1 MVRKFKM
8 LFYIFEKFTNAQQY
22 IAIAAIAAF
31 AICFVL
37 LKLKLPFLPK
47 DKGRAFAVNGEVS
60 KGKIRGVGLIM
71 ISTFVLCSIF
81 LLPITKEFILYDIL
95 IFLEMLSGYLDDASD
110 KPWSDYKKGLIDLI
124 ICLIISVVFVF
135 NNSTTIMIFSYEI
148 HVPPVLFA
156 ALSTALLWIGINV
169 TNCSD
174 GVDGLCGSLSIISL
188 LSISLIFF
196 NEIGEQYAVYS
207 FIMIG
212 VLIAYLCF
220 NASPSS
226 QLMGD
231 AGSRPIGILIVLL
244 ILKSSHPL
252 SYLLLSAVLLIDGI
266 AGLIKIFLKRF
277 LKIEVLKNIRTPIHD
292 DMRKNRGWSDTQV
305 LVRFCIIQFIIS
317 TVQFIICRIS

>member
-1 MVRKFKM
+1 M
-8 LFYIFEKFTNAQQY
+8 LFYIFERFTNVQQY
-22 IAIAAIAAF
+22 IAIASILAF
-31 AICFVL
+31 VICFIL

-47 DKGRAFAVNGEVS
+47 DKGRAFAINGEVS

-71 ISTFVLCSIF
+71 IGTFVLCSVF
-81 LLPITKEFILYDIL
+81 LLPITKEFIFYDIL

-110 KPWSDYKKGLIDLI
+110 TPWSDYKKGFIDLI
-124 ICLIISVVFVF
+124 ICVIISVVFVY
-135 NNSTTIMIFSYEI
+135 NNSTEIMIFNYKI
-148 HVPPVLFA
+148 YVPPIVFIV
-156 ALSTALLWIGINV
+156 LSTILLWIGINV

-196 NEIGEQYAVYS
+196 SQIGEQYVTYG

-212 VLIAYLCF
+212 ILIAYLCF
-220 NASPSS
+220 NTSPSS

-231 AGSRPIGILIVLL
+231 AGSRPIGILIVLM

-277 LKIEVLKNIRTPIHD
+277 LKIEVLKNVRTPIHD
-292 DMRKNRGWSDTQV
+292 EMRKNHGWSDTQV
-305 LVRFCIIQFIIS
+305 LVRFCIIQLFISTCQYIIS
-317 TVQFIICRIS
+317 R

>member
-1 MVRKFKM
+1 M
-8 LFYIFEKFTNAQQY
+8 LFYIFEKFTSAQHY
-22 IAIAAIAAF
+22 IAIAALAAF

-71 ISTFVLCSIF
+71 IGTFVLCSVF
-81 LLPITKEFILYDIL
+81 LLPLTVEFILYDIL

-110 KPWSDYKKGLIDLI
+110 KPWSDYKKGFIDLI
-124 ICLIISVVFVF
+124 VCIIISAVFVY
-135 NNSTTIMIFSYEI
+135 NNSTVITVFNFEI
-148 HVPPVLFA
+148 YVHPVLFA
-156 ALSTALLWIGINV
+156 ALSTVLLWVGINV

-174 GVDGLCGSLSIISL
+174 GVDGLCGSLSVISL

-196 NEIGEQYAVYS
+196 GEIGEQYTVYS
-207 FIMIG
+207 FIMVG

-220 NASPSS
+220 NTSPSS

-252 SYLLLSAVLLIDGI
+252 SYLPLSAVLLVDGI

-277 LKIEVLKNIRTPIHD
+277 LKIEVLKNTRTPIHD
-292 DMRKNRGWSDTQV
+292 EMRKNHGWSDPQV
-305 LVRFCIIQFIIS
+305 VVRFCIIQLLVS
-317 TVQFIICRIS
+317 AVYYIICG

>member
-1 MVRKFKM
+1 M
-8 LFYIFEKFTNAQQY
+8 LFYILDNFTNVEQY
-22 IAIAAIAAF
+22 IAIASILSF
-31 AICFVL
+31 VICFIL

-47 DKGRAFAVNGEVS
+47 DKGRDFAVNGEVS

-71 ISTFVLCSIF
+71 ICTFVLCSIF
-81 LLPITKEFILYDIL
+81 LLPITKEFILYDAL

-110 KPWSDYKKGLIDLI
+110 NPWSDYKKGFIDLI
-124 ICLIISVVFVF
+124 ICLVISVVFVL
-135 NNSTTIMIFSYEI
+135 NNSTEIMIFNYQI
-148 HVPPVLFA
+148 YVHPVLFVI
-156 ALSTALLWIGINV
+156 LSTILLWIGINV

-188 LSISLIFF
+188 LSISVIFF
-196 NEIGEQYAVYS
+196 SQIGEQYAVYS

-220 NASPSS
+220 NVSPSS

-244 ILKSSHPL
+244 VLKSSHPL
-252 SYLLLSAVLLIDGI
+252 SYLLLSAVLLVDGI
-266 AGLIKIFLKRF
+266 VGLIKIFLKRF

-292 DMRKNRGWSDTQV
+292 EMRKKHGWSDTQV
-305 LVRFCIIQFIIS
+305 LVRFCIVQLLVSTIQYA
-317 TVQFIICRIS
+317 ICR

>member
-1 MVRKFKM
+1 M
-8 LFYIFEKFTNAQQY
+8 LFYIFDKFTNIGGY
-22 IAIAAIAAF
+22 IAISSILAF

-71 ISTFVLCSIF
+71 ISAFVLCSVF
-81 LLPITKEFILYDIL
+81 LMSFSKEFIFYDIL

-110 KPWSDYKKGLIDLI
+110 TPWSDYKKGFIDLI
-124 ICLIISVVFVF
+124 ICLIISVVFVR
-135 NNSTTIMIFSYEI
+135 NNSTTIMIFNWAIYI
-148 HVPPVLFA
+148 HPVLFVM
-156 ALSTALLWIGINV
+156 LSTILLWVGINV

-188 LSISLIFF
+188 LSITLIFYSQ
-196 NEIGEQYAVYS
+196 IGEQYAIYS

-220 NASPSS
+220 NISPSS

-244 ILKSSHPL
+244 VLKSSHPF

-277 LKIEVLKNIRTPIHD
+277 LKIEVLKNVRTPIHD
-292 DMRKNRGWSDTQV
+292 EMRKNHGWSDPQV
-305 LVRFCIIQFIIS
+305 LFRFCVIQLFMS
-317 TVQFIICRIS
+317 TIGYIICK

>member
-1 MVRKFKM
+1 M
-8 LFYIFEKFTNAQQY
+8 LFYVFENFTNAQQY
-22 IAIAAIAAF
+22 IAISAILAF

-71 ISTFVLCSIF
+71 ISTFVLCSVF
-81 LLPITKEFILYDIL
+81 LLPITKEFILYDIF

-124 ICLIISVVFVF
+124 ICIIISVVFVY
-135 NNSTTIMIFSYEI
+135 NNPTTIMIFNYEI
-148 HVPPVLFA
+148 YVPPVLFVV
-156 ALSTALLWIGINV
+156 LSTALLWIGINV

-196 NEIGEQYAVYS
+196 SQIGEQYTIYS

-220 NASPSS
+220 NTSPSS

-231 AGSRPIGILIVLL
+231 AGSRPIGILIVLMV
-244 ILKSSHPL
+244 LKSSHPL
-252 SYLLLSAVLLIDGI
+252 SYLLLSAVLLVDGI

-277 LKIEVLKNIRTPIHD
+277 LKIEVLKNTRTPIHD
-292 DMRKNRGWSDTQV
+292 EMRKNHGWSDTQV
-305 LVRFCIIQFIIS
+305 LVRFCVIQLFISALQYIL
-317 TVQFIICRIS
+317 TVGLK

>member
-1 MVRKFKM
+1 M
-8 LFYIFEKFTNAQQY
+8 LYYILDSIINTKQY
-22 IAIAAIAAF
+22 TAIASILAF
-31 AICFVL
+31 AVCFIF

-71 ISTFVLCSIF
+71 ICTFVLCSVF
-81 LLPITKEFILYDIL
+81 LMPVTKELICYDVL

-124 ICLIISVVFVF
+124 ICMLISAVFVY
-135 NNSTTIMIFSYEI
+135 NNSTAIMIFDYEI
-148 HVPPVLFA
+148 YVHPVLFA
-156 ALSTALLWIGINV
+156 ALSTILLWIGINV

-196 NEIGEQYAVYS
+196 SEIGEQYTVYS
-207 FIMIG
+207 FIMVG
-212 VLIAYLCF
+212 VIIAYLCF
-220 NASPSS
+220 NTGPSS

-231 AGSRPIGILIVLL
+231 AGSRPIGLLLVLL
-244 ILKSSHPL
+244 VLKSSHPM
-252 SYLLLSAVLLIDGI
+252 SYLLLSAVLIVDGI

-277 LKIEVLKNIRTPIHD
+277 LKIEVLKNVRTPIHD
-292 DMRKNRGWSDTQV
+292 EMRKNHGWSDTQV
-305 LVRFCIIQFIIS
+305 VVRFCIIQLILS
-317 TVQFIICRIS
+317 TIQYIICR

>member
-1 MVRKFKM
+1 M
-8 LFYIFEKFTNAQQY
+8 LFYIFEKFTNVQQY
-22 IAIAAIAAF
+22 IAISSILAF
-31 AICFVL
+31 VICFVF

-71 ISTFVLCSIF
+71 ISAFVLCSVF

-124 ICLIISVVFVF
+124 ICIIISVVFVL
-135 NNSTTIMIFSYEI
+135 NNSTAIMIFGYEI
-148 HVPPVLFA
+148 YVHPIIFA
-156 ALSTALLWIGINV
+156 ALSTVLLWIGINV

-174 GVDGLCGSLSIISL
+174 GVDGLCGSLSIISI

-196 NEIGEQYAVYS
+196 SQIGEQFTVYS
-207 FIMIG
+207 FIMVG

-220 NASPSS
+220 NTSPSS

-244 ILKSSHPL
+244 VLKSSHPL
-252 SYLLLSAVLLIDGI
+252 SYLLLSAVLLVDGI

-277 LKIEVLKNIRTPIHD
+277 LKIEVLKNTRTPIHD
-292 DMRKNRGWSDTQV
+292 EMRKNHGWSDTQV
-305 LVRFCIIQFIIS
+305 LVRFCIIQLFIS
-317 TVQFIICRIS
+317 AVYSVICR

>member
-1 MVRKFKM
+1 M
-8 LFYIFEKFTNAQQY
+8 LFRIFENIMNTQQY
-22 IAIAAIAAF
+22 IVIAAIAAF
-31 AICFVL
+31 AVCFIL

-71 ISTFVLCSIF
+71 ISVFVLCSVF
-81 LLPITKEFILYDIL
+81 LLPIHKEFIIYDIL

-110 KPWSDYKKGLIDLI
+110 KPWSDYKKGLIDFI
-124 ICLIISVVFVF
+124 ICVLISVVFVHY
-135 NNSTTIMIFSYEI
+135 NSTAILIFNYEI
-148 HVPPVLFA
+148 YVPPVLFVV
-156 ALSTALLWIGINV
+156 LSTIFLWIGINV

-196 NEIGEQYAVYS
+196 NQIGEQYVIYS
-207 FIMIG
+207 FIMVGI
-212 VLIAYLCF
+212 LAAYLCF
-220 NASPSS
+220 NISPSS

-231 AGSRPIGILIVLL
+231 AGSRPLGILIVLL
-244 ILKSSHPL
+244 ILKSSHPF

-277 LKIEVLKNIRTPIHD
+277 FKIEVLKNVRTPIHD
-292 DMRKNRGWSDTQV
+292 EMRKNHGWSDTQV
-305 LVRFCIIQFIIS
+305 LARFCIIQLLIS
-317 TVQFIICRIS
+317 TVTYVICR

>member
-1 MVRKFKM
+1 M
-8 LFYIFEKFTNAQQY
+8 LFYIFDRFTNVQQY
-22 IAIAAIAAF
+22 IAITSILAF

-81 LLPITKEFILYDIL
+81 LLPITKEFIFYDIL

-110 KPWSDYKKGLIDLI
+110 SPWSDYKKGFIDLI
-124 ICLIISVVFVF
+124 ICVIISVVFVH
-135 NNSTTIMIFSYEI
+135 NNSTEIMIFNYEI
-148 HVPPVLFA
+148 YVHPILFI
-156 ALSTALLWIGINV
+156 ALSTILLWIGINV

-174 GVDGLCGSLSIISL
+174 GVDGLCGSLSIISF

-196 NEIGEQYAVYS
+196 SQIGEQYAIYS
-207 FIMIG
+207 FIMVGI
-212 VLIAYLCF
+212 LIAYLCF
-220 NASPSS
+220 NTSPSS

-231 AGSRPIGILIVLL
+231 AGSRPIGILIVLMV
-244 ILKSSHPL
+244 LKSAHPF

-277 LKIEVLKNIRTPIHD
+277 LKIEVLKNVRTPIHD
-292 DMRKNRGWSDTQV
+292 EMRKNHGWSDTQV
-305 LVRFCIIQFIIS
+305 LVRFCIIQLLMS
-317 TVQFIICRIS
+317 TIQYIICI

>member
-1 MVRKFKM
+1 M
-8 LFYIFEKFTNAQQY
+8 LFYIFERFTNVQQY
-22 IAIAAIAAF
+22 IAIASILAF
-31 AICFVL
+31 VICFIL

-47 DKGRAFAVNGEVS
+47 DKGRAFAINGEVS

-71 ISTFVLCSIF
+71 IGTFVLCSVF
-81 LLPITKEFILYDIL
+81 LLPITKEFIFYDIL

-110 KPWSDYKKGLIDLI
+110 TPWSDYKKGFIDLI
-124 ICLIISVVFVF
+124 ICVIISVVFVY
-135 NNSTTIMIFSYEI
+135 NNSTEIMIFNYEI
-148 HVPPVLFA
+148 YVHPIVFII
-156 ALSTALLWIGINV
+156 LSTILLWIGINV

-196 NEIGEQYAVYS
+196 SQIGEQYVTYG

-212 VLIAYLCF
+212 ILIAYLCF
-220 NASPSS
+220 NTSPSS

-231 AGSRPIGILIVLL
+231 AGSRPIGILIVLM

-252 SYLLLSAVLLIDGI
+252 SYLLLSAVLLINGI

-277 LKIEVLKNIRTPIHD
+277 LKIEVLKNVRTPIHD
-292 DMRKNRGWSDTQV
+292 EMRKNHGWSDTQV
-305 LVRFCIIQFIIS
+305 LVRFCIIQLFISTCQYIIS
-317 TVQFIICRIS
+317 R

>member
-1 MVRKFKM
+1 M
-8 LFYIFEKFTNAQQY
+8 LFYIFERFTNVQQY
-22 IAIAAIAAF
+22 IAIASILAF
-31 AICFVL
+31 VICFIL

-47 DKGRAFAVNGEVS
+47 DKGRAFAINGEVS

-71 ISTFVLCSIF
+71 IGTFVLCSVF
-81 LLPITKEFILYDIL
+81 LLPITKEFIFYDIL

-110 KPWSDYKKGLIDLI
+110 APWSDYKKGFIDLI
-124 ICLIISVVFVF
+124 ICVIISIVFVY
-135 NNSTTIMIFSYEI
+135 NNSTEIMIFNYKI
-148 HVPPVLFA
+148 YVPPVVFIV
-156 ALSTALLWIGINV
+156 LSTILLWIGINV

-196 NEIGEQYAVYS
+196 SQIGEQYVTYG

-212 VLIAYLCF
+212 ILIAYLCF
-220 NASPSS
+220 NTSPSS

-231 AGSRPIGILIVLL
+231 AGSRPIGILIVLM

-277 LKIEVLKNIRTPIHD
+277 LKIEVLKNVRTPIHD
-292 DMRKNRGWSDTQV
+292 EMRKNHGWSDTQV
-305 LVRFCIIQFIIS
+305 LVRFCIIQLFISTCQYIIS
-317 TVQFIICRIS
+317 R

>member
-1 MVRKFKM
+1 M
-8 LFYIFEKFTNAQQY
+8 LFYIFERFTNVQQY
-22 IAIAAIAAF
+22 IAIASILAF
-31 AICFVL
+31 VICFIL

-47 DKGRAFAVNGEVS
+47 DKGRAFAINGEVS

-71 ISTFVLCSIF
+71 IGTFVLCSVF
-81 LLPITKEFILYDIL
+81 LLPITKEFIFYDIL

-110 KPWSDYKKGLIDLI
+110 TPWSDYKKGFIDLI
-124 ICLIISVVFVF
+124 ICVIISVVFVY
-135 NNSTTIMIFSYEI
+135 NNSTEIMIFNYEI
-148 HVPPVLFA
+148 YVHPIVFII
-156 ALSTALLWIGINV
+156 LSTILLWIGINV

-196 NEIGEQYAVYS
+196 SQIGEQYVTYG

-212 VLIAYLCF
+212 ILIAYLCF
-220 NASPSS
+220 NTSPSS

-231 AGSRPIGILIVLL
+231 AGSRPIGILIVLM

-277 LKIEVLKNIRTPIHD
+277 LKIEVLKNVRTPIHD
-292 DMRKNRGWSDTQV
+292 EMRKNHGWSDTQV
-305 LVRFCIIQFIIS
+305 LVRFCIIQLFISTCQYIIS
-317 TVQFIICRIS
+317 R

>member
-1 MVRKFKM
+1 M
-8 LFYIFEKFTNAQQY
+8 LFYVFDSFTNIKQY
-22 IAIAAIAAF
+22 IAIASIFAF

-47 DKGRAFAVNGEVS
+47 DKGRAFAINGEVS

-71 ISTFVLCSIF
+71 IGTFVLCSVF
-81 LLPITKEFILYDIL
+81 LIPITKEFIFYDIL
-95 IFLEMLSGYLDDASD
+95 LFIEMLSGYLDDSSD
-110 KPWSDYKKGLIDLI
+110 IPWSDYKKGFIDLI
-124 ICLIISVVFVF
+124 ICVIISVVFVY
-135 NNSTTIMIFSYEI
+135 NNSTTIMIFNYKI
-148 HVPPVLFA
+148 YVHPILFIVLSA
-156 ALSTALLWIGINV
+156 ILLWIGINV

-188 LSISLIFF
+188 FSISLIFF
-196 NEIGEQYAVYS
+196 SEIGEQYAIYS

-220 NASPSS
+220 NTSPSS

-244 ILKSSHPL
+244 ILKSSHPF

-277 LKIEVLKNIRTPIHD
+277 LKIKVFKNVRTPIHD
-292 DMRKNRGWSDTQV
+292 EMRKNYGWSDTQV
-305 LVRFCIIQFIIS
+305 LVRFCIIQSLIS
-317 TVQFIICRIS
+317 TIQYIIYI

>member
-1 MVRKFKM
+1 M
-8 LFYIFEKFTNAQQY
+8 LFYIFDSFTNVQQY
-22 IAIAAIAAF
+22 TAIAAILAF

-37 LKLKLPFLPK
+37 LKLRLPFLPK
-47 DKGRAFAVNGEVS
+47 DKGRAFAINGEAS

-71 ISTFVLCSIF
+71 IGTFVLCSVF
-81 LLPITKEFILYDIL
+81 LLPITKELIFYDIL

-110 KPWSDYKKGLIDLI
+110 NPWSDYKKGFIDLI
-124 ICLIISVVFVF
+124 ICVIISVVFVC
-135 NNSTTIMIFSYEI
+135 NNSTTIMIFNYEI
-148 HVPPVLFA
+148 YLHPFLFA
-156 ALSTALLWIGINV
+156 ALSTILFWVGINV

-188 LSISLIFF
+188 LSISFIFF
-196 NEIGEQYAVYS
+196 NQIGEKYTVYS

-212 VLIAYLCF
+212 ILIAYLYF
-220 NASPSS
+220 NTSPNS

-244 ILKSSHPL
+244 ILKSSHPF

-277 LKIEVLKNIRTPIHD
+277 LKIEVLKNVRTPIHD
-292 DMRKNRGWSDTQV
+292 EMRKNHGWSDTQV
-305 LVRFCIIQFIIS
+305 LVRFSIIQSLIS
-317 TVQFIICRIS
+317 TIQYIICK

>member
-1 MVRKFKM
+1 M
-8 LFYIFEKFTNAQQY
+8 LFHIFNRFTNIQQY
-22 IAIAAIAAF
+22 IAIASIAAF
-31 AICFVL
+31 VICFVM

-60 KGKIRGVGLIM
+60 KGKIRGVGIIM
-71 ISTFVLCSIF
+71 IGTFVLCSVF
-81 LLPITKEFILYDIL
+81 LLPVTKEFVFYDIL

-110 KPWSDYKKGLIDLI
+110 KPWSDYKKGFIDLI
-124 ICLIISVVFVF
+124 ICVLISVVFVY
-135 NNSTTIMIFSYEI
+135 NNSTAIMIFNYEI
-148 HVPPVLFA
+148 YVPPVLFA
-156 ALSTALLWIGINV
+156 VLSTILLWIGINV

-196 NEIGEQYAVYS
+196 NQIGEQYAIYG

-220 NASPSS
+220 NTSPSS

-244 ILKSSHPL
+244 ILKSAHPL
-252 SYLLLSAVLLIDGI
+252 SYLLLSAVLIVDGI

-292 DMRKNRGWSDTQV
+292 EMRKNHGWSDTQV
-305 LVRFCIIQFIIS
+305 LVRFCIIQLFIS
-317 TVQFIICRIS
+317 AVAYVICR

>member
-1 MVRKFKM
+1 M
-8 LFYIFEKFTNAQQY
+8 LYYVLDDFINTRQY
-22 IAIAAIAAF
+22 IAIASIFAF
-31 AICFVL
+31 AVCFLL

-71 ISTFVLCSIF
+71 ISTFVLCSVF
-81 LLPITKEFILYDIL
+81 LLPITKEFIFYDAL

-110 KPWSDYKKGLIDLI
+110 NPWSDYRKGFIDLI
-124 ICLIISVVFVF
+124 ICVIISVVFVL
-135 NNSTTIMIFSYEI
+135 NNSTTIMIFNHEI
-148 HVPPVLFA
+148 YVHPVLFA
-156 ALSTALLWIGINV
+156 VLATILLWIGINV

-196 NEIGEQYAVYS
+196 SQIGEQYSVYS
-207 FIMIG
+207 FIMVGI
-212 VLIAYLCF
+212 LIAYLCF
-220 NASPSS
+220 NTSPSS

-244 ILKSSHPL
+244 ALKSSHPL
-252 SYLLLSAVLLIDGI
+252 SYLLLSAVLLVDGI

-292 DMRKNRGWSDTQV
+292 EMRKNHGWSDTQV
-305 LVRFCIIQFIIS
+305 LVRFCIIQLFLS
-317 TVQFIICRIS
+317 TIQYIICR

>member
-1 MVRKFKM
+1 M
-8 LFYIFEKFTNAQQY
+8 LFYIFERFTTVQQY
-22 IAIAAIAAF
+22 IAIASILAF
-31 AICFVL
+31 AICFIL

-47 DKGRAFAVNGEVS
+47 DKGRAFAINGEVS

-71 ISTFVLCSIF
+71 IGTFVLCSVF
-81 LLPITKEFILYDIL
+81 LLPITKEFIFYDIL

-110 KPWSDYKKGLIDLI
+110 TPWSDYKKGFIDLI
-124 ICLIISVVFVF
+124 ICVIISVVFVY
-135 NNSTTIMIFSYEI
+135 NNSTEIMIFNYKI
-148 HVPPVLFA
+148 YVPPVVFIV
-156 ALSTALLWIGINV
+156 LSTVLLWIGINV

-188 LSISLIFF
+188 LSISLTFF
-196 NEIGEQYAVYS
+196 SQIGEQYVTYG

-212 VLIAYLCF
+212 ILIAYLCF
-220 NASPSS
+220 NTSPSS

-231 AGSRPIGILIVLL
+231 AGSRPIGILIVLM

-277 LKIEVLKNIRTPIHD
+277 LKIEVLKNVRTPIHD
-292 DMRKNRGWSDTQV
+292 EMRKNHGWSDTQV
-305 LVRFCIIQFIIS
+305 LVRFCIIQLFISTCQYIIS
-317 TVQFIICRIS
+317 R

>member
-1 MVRKFKM
+1 M
-8 LFYIFEKFTNAQQY
+8 LFYIFDSFTNVKQY
-22 IAIAAIAAF
+22 LAIASILAF

-47 DKGRAFAVNGEVS
+47 DKGRAFAINGEVS

-81 LLPITKEFILYDIL
+81 LLPITKELIFYDIL

-110 KPWSDYKKGLIDLI
+110 NPWSDYKKGFIDLI
-124 ICLIISVVFVF
+124 ICVLISVVFVY
-135 NNSTTIMIFSYEI
+135 NNSTTIMIFNYEI
-148 HVPPVLFA
+148 YVHPILFVV
-156 ALSTALLWIGINV
+156 LSTILLWVGINV

-188 LSISLIFF
+188 LSISSIFF
-196 NEIGEQYAVYS
+196 SQIGEQYATYS

-220 NASPSS
+220 NTSPSS

-231 AGSRPIGILIVLL
+231 AGSRPIGILIVL
-244 ILKSSHPL
+244 IVLKSSHPL
-252 SYLLLSAVLLIDGI
+252 SYLLLSSVLLVDGI

-292 DMRKNRGWSDTQV
+292 EMRKNHGWSDTQV
-305 LVRFCIIQFIIS
+305 LIRFCIIQLFMSSIQYVIS
-317 TVQFIICRIS
+317 R